1 MTAPLVLSVQK
12 FSIHDG
18 PGIRTTVFFKGCPL
32 RCTWC
37 HNPESQRFSADL
49 MVDNEKCTGCA
60 TCVSHC
66 PRQSITTSLI
76 HQFTNRNICTSCG
89 ECVDFCLSN
98 AREVA
103 GQSISESDLLAE
115 ILKDQVF
122 YEQSGGGVTFSGGEA
137 MIHINTLEALA
148 AECKRRGLH
157 VAIDTCGYVPQDS
170 FERILPYTDLFL
182 YDLKIMDPTRHQQH
196 TGQNNALILK
206 NLQYLSGSGAK
217 INLRIPLIEGINSA
231 PEDINAILR
240 FIKPLHIVQVNLL
253 PYHNTGSSKYAK
265 LDTPPPS
272 SLLCAPSPA
281 RLEAIQ
287 HQFTDAGL
295 ETCIGG

>member
-1 MTAPLVLSVQK
+1 MTAPLVLSLQK

-37 HNPESQRFSADL
+37 HNPESQSFSADL

-66 PRQSITTSLI
+66 PRQSITTSLV
-76 HQFTNRNICTSCG
+76 HQFTNRKICTSCG

-103 GQSISESDLLAE
+103 GQAISESELLAE

-137 MIHINTLEALA
+137 MCHINTLEALA
-148 AECKRRGLH
+148 SECKRHGLH
-157 VAIDTCGYVPQDS
+157 VAIDTCGYVPQES

-182 YDLKIMDPTRHQQH
+182 YDLKLMDPTRHQHH
-196 TGQNNALILK
+196 TGQDNALILE
-206 NLQYLSGSGAK
+206 NLRYLSGSGAI
-217 INLRIPLIEGINSA
+217 INLRLPLIEGINSA
-231 PEDINAILR
+231 TEDINAILC
-240 FIKPLHIVQVNLL
+240 FIKPLRIAQVNLL
-253 PYHNTGSSKYAK
+253 PYHNTGTSKYAK
-265 LDTPPPS
+265 LGLPTA
-272 SLLCAPSPA
+272 LQLCSPSPA

-287 HQFTDAGL
+287 HLFADAGL
-295 ETCIGG
+295 ETRIGG

>member
-32 RCTWC
+32 HCTWC
-37 HNPESQRFSADL
+37 HNPESQRFTADL

-66 PRQSITTSLI
+66 PRQAINTSLV
-76 HQFTNRNICTSCG
+76 HQFTDRNSCSRCG

-103 GQSISESDLLAE
+103 GQALSESELLVE
-115 ILKDQVF
+115 ILKDQIF

-137 MIHINTLEALA
+137 MCHINTLEALA
-148 AECKRRGLH
+148 AKCKLRGLH

-182 YDLKIMDPTRHQQH
+182 YDLKLIDPARHQHH
-196 TGQNNALILK
+196 TGQNNALILE
-206 NLQYLSGSGAK
+206 NLRYLSGAGAE
-217 INLRIPLIEGINSA
+217 INLRLPLIEGINA
-231 PEDINAILR
+231 AMEDINAILC
-240 FIKPLHIVQVNLL
+240 FIKPLRITRVNLL
-253 PYHNTGSSKYAK
+253 PYHNTGASKYAK
-265 LDTPPPS
+265 LGLPTAL
-272 SLLCAPSPA
+272 SLCPPSPA

-295 ETCIGG
+295 ETRIGG